1 MKQITISITFD
12 SNKQASIIASSLK
25 PEVIDTIPHTLISI
39 ITEENILNL
48 TIKAEQTNTLRAAC
62 NSYLR
67 WIQTA
72 LSINE
77 IV

>member
-1 MKQITISITFD
+1 MKQITISLTFN
-12 SNKQASIIASSLK
+12 SHLEAEIIASAIR
-25 PEVIDTIPHTLISI
+25 PEIKDNIPHTKVTISTLNNDLILI
-39 ITEENILNL
+39 IRA
-48 TIKAEQTNTLRAAC
+48 KQTNTLRAAC

-72 LSINE
+72 ISIND

>member
-1 MKQITISITFD
+1 MKHITISLSFNTQT
-12 SNKQASIIASSLK
+12 QAEIISSALK
-25 PEVIDTIPHTLISI
+25 PEIKDNIPYTKVNIS
-39 ITEENILNL
+39 TEKNILKL
-48 TIKAEQTNTLRAAC
+48 SISAKQTNTLRAAC

-72 LSINE
+72 ISIND

>member
-1 MKQITISITFD
+1 MKQITISLTFD
-12 SNKQASIIASSLK
+12 SHTQAEVISSALK
-25 PEVIDTIPHTLISI
+25 PEIKDNIPHTKVTIS
-39 ITEENILNL
+39 TQNNILTL
-48 TIKAEQTNTLRAAC
+48 SISAEQTNTLRAAC

-72 LSINE
+72 LSIND